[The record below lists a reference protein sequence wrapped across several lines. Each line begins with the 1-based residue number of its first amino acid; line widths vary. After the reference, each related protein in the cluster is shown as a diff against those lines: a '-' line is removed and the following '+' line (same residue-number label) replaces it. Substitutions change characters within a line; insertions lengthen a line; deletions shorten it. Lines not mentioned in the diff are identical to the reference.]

1 MIMSMSRLFTHLRR
15 LGKVILLAQLLLF
28 LAILQPNNAVERAC
42 VTNNIERKDGFGAQF
57 QQVMAVFAWSR
68 YKDMSF
74 CFTPLRTLAELNLT
88 STIALNAS
96 AHNKMMGMVSDPE
109 MFSDTTCSKCQI
121 LDFHVIFEIENIHA
135 YKVYTLET
143 RRELRQRF
151 DSFPDNTKPCA
162 WFQPDR
168 TNVVVHIR
176 RGFDAL
182 NSKSERFAPVW
193 KYERVMD
200 FFRSQAVSKKVLFH
214 VVTIEGSDDFS
225 SLTSRGDVI
234 MQYNTNV
241 TQLETFHAMVVADH
255 LVTSKSSF
263 SYTAAILNRGVVYYF
278 PFWHGA
284 MQSWIGVYQVS
295 EVKDSLDTHT
305 SLLVDQEY
313 GHSVHRGKIFSKWD
327 GLLYRSSEDCKDD
340 GGEVVI
346 TSQCFIM
353 EGGKKRWFTDY
364 DAFLQHG
371 FKDADF
377 DRVIDLPC
385 RAMRSLPTGD
395 PIK

>member
-28 LAILQPNNAVERAC
+28 LAILQPNNAVERVRMQTMKLFSWYPYFTLSIYPPPLQPQKAC

-234 MQYNTNV
+234 MQV
-241 TQLETFHAMVVADH
+241 CPWPPC
-255 LVTSKSSF
+255 
-263 SYTAAILNRGVVYYF
+263 SYSYPYPYPYSPSYPDPL
-278 PFWHGA
+278 
-284 MQSWIGVYQVS
+284 
-295 EVKDSLDTHT
+295 SLI
-305 SLLVDQEY
+305 SY
-313 GHSVHRGKIFSKWD
+313 P
-327 GLLYRSSEDCKDD
+327 YP
-340 GGEVVI
+340 
-346 TSQCFIM
+346 
-353 EGGKKRWFTDY
+353 Y
-364 DAFLQHG
+364 
-371 FKDADF
+371 
-377 DRVIDLPC
+377 P
-385 RAMRSLPTGD
+385 
-395 PIK
+395 